1 MKQAIVLR
9 LSSEVTTTPHHFT
22 YELNDGEKKL
32 ISVGVHKPNSTH
44 TYTLKNESWIDY
56 STQESI
62 DINDILQTLDTSE
75 KVDQIYIAFEIKD
88 DDFLWLDLAGGSL
101 VTSCKEL
108 LSIDRAGGFFLTT
121 SDYTSHTIQRKT
133 YSDKPTHSSIANDIE
148 TQEDFNVE
156 LFLELTEE
164 NVFQLSLVHRDVHR
178 YLAGLQMASIF
189 LEEFDLEKRVFSEY
203 WLRLATHQY
212 ISVPKE
218 KRVSAWMSYCH
229 MG

>member
-9 LSSEVTTTPHHFT
+9 LSSEVTTTPHYFT

-32 ISVGVHKPNSTH
+32 ISVVVHKPNSTH
-44 TYTLKNESWIDY
+44 TYTLKNESWIDG

-88 DDFLWLDLAGGSL
+88 DGFLWLDLAGGFL
-101 VTSCKEL
+101 
-108 LSIDRAGGFFLTT
+108 LTT

-133 YSDKPTHSSIANDIE
+133 YSDKPTHSSITNDIE

-164 NVFQLSLVHRDVHR
+164 KIFQLSLVHRDVHR

-189 LEEFDLEKRVFSEY
+189 LEEFDLEKGC
-203 WLRLATHQY
+203 
-212 ISVPKE
+212 SVNI
-218 KRVSAWMSYCH
+218 
-229 MG
+229 G

>member
-22 YELNDGEKKL
+22 YELIDGEKKL
-32 ISVGVHKPNSTH
+32 ISVVVHKPNSTH
-44 TYTLKNESWIDY
+44 TYTLKNESWIDNI
-56 STQESI
+56 TQESI

-75 KVDQIYIAFEIKD
+75 KVDQIYIAFEIKN
-88 DDFLWLDLAGGSL
+88 DDFLSIDRAGESL
-101 VTSCKEL
+101 FTSCKEL
-108 LSIDRAGGFFLTT
+108 LSIDRAGGFLLTT
-121 SDYTSHTIQRKT
+121 RDDTSHTSHTIQRKT
-133 YSDKPTHSSIANDIE
+133 YTDKPTHSSITNDIE

-164 NVFQLSLVHRDVHR
+164 DEFQLSLVHR

-189 LEEFDLEKRVFSEY
+189 LEEFDLEERVFSED

-218 KRVSAWMSYCH
+218 KRVSAWRNN
-229 MG
+229 